1 MQTKC
6 KIGAIIALMIV
17 GTFLVSAVSA
27 SIDGERYG
35 PIEPEHAEPVDD
47 HFIPS
52 FEEKNYV
59 ITAIESSSLSEDEK
73 DDLINNLKKVWSL
86 DPNLSESERNEIIN
100 QASFIVL
107 SHYRIDSNVQPFWS
121 GYPHYHADGT
131 HNVLAETAGQNM
143 GLSSQQCRI
152 LNENSVE
159 PDTWGIP
166 QMVEHYSWGGAGQK
180 AQQYANFAATALE
193 EDPTDSLGYEYLSW
207 AMHYMS
213 DVANP
218 WHTQQLW
225 AQGNHETYEKDY
237 VLDEMVSGHNFKR
250 VITNSPDYWWYQI
263 SSPSASADNLADL
276 SSNYFSYIDDKI
288 NNDPNWKNDP
298 TVVEYTKDVLEE
310 ALHYNMGLVD
320 YAVNYF

>member
-6 KIGAIIALMIV
+6 RLGAIIALMIA

-35 PIEPEHAEPVDD
+35 PIEPEHVEPVDD

-73 DDLINNLKKVWSL
+73 DDLINNLEKVWSL

-100 QASFIVL
+100 QASLIVL
-107 SHYRIDSNVQPFWS
+107 SHYRIDSNIRPFWS
-121 GYPHYHADGT
+121 GYTEYNADGT

-143 GLSSQQCRI
+143 GLSSQKCRI
-152 LNENSVE
+152 LNENSAD

-166 QMVEHYSWGGAGQK
+166 QMVEHYSWGGAGKKTQE
-180 AQQYANFAATALE
+180 YANRAAAVFM
-193 EDPTDSLGYEYLSW
+193 EDPNDPQGYEYLSW

-225 AQGNHETYEKDY
+225 AQGNHETYEKGY
-237 VLDEMVSGHNFKR
+237 VLDEMVSGHNFKQ
-250 VITNSPDYWWYQI
+250 VITNAPLYYYEI
-263 SSPSASADNLADL
+263 SSPAESAGNLADF
-276 SSNYFSYIDDKI
+276 SSRYFSYIDDKI
-288 NNDPNWKNDP
+288 NNDPDWKNDP
-298 TVVEYTKDVLEE
+298 TVVEYTEDVLEE
-310 ALHYNMGLVD
+310 ALRYNMGLVD
-320 YAVNYF
+320 YAVNYS